1 MTTSAD
7 PPTDPPRVDGAELR
21 PSAEQARMMEY
32 LRTRAAALS
41 PSALQARIRAAAD
54 ELDAQLQGL
63 GEASA
68 RAHPLPGQW
77 SVAEVVDHLAQTQIR
92 AVDELGHLLD
102 GRRPPAPPVYDGLT
116 SGAAGWAPWR
126 ELVDGLRA
134 ANAELD
140 SLLVAASRAAP
151 PAGGPTARTILV
163 VNRATP
169 GGGTRPE
176 TFDAELDWKEYALV
190 QRLHLLDHR
199 SQVRALRALLD
210 PRPH

>member
-116 SGAAGWAPWR
+116 SGAA
-126 ELVDGLRA
+126 
-134 ANAELD
+134 D

-169 GGGTRPE
+169 GGGARPE